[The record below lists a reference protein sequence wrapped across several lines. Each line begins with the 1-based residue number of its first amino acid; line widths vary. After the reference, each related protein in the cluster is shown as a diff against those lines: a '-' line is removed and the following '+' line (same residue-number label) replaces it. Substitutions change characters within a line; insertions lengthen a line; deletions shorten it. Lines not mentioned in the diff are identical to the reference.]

1 MTHAQSPNSLPCWE
15 DADGRP
21 RWARHWHWQGSRAW
35 RWCYSRSPGQPCNQ
49 PSDLPLDLGALK
61 LQKSER
67 RKLQMS
73 LLQAVFPTLSS
84 LLLFFRSILCWAE
97 LHAPTLSW
105 LVCVREGGLFNTSR
119 HRGPS
124 MSTET
129 VYLYRLYQSYIT
141 IWSGEAIWKHKK
153 PPRLISSL
161 GDHFSREV
169 CHCLLISTWKL
180 VSLFNLETRRRMDQE
195 NTYMQRVI

>member
-1 MTHAQSPNSLPCWE
+1 MRNPRIPCLVERMQMAAHAGHATGIDKVQGLEGGATPGPLASHATNPLICLWILGPWNFRNQKEGNSRCLCSKQSS
-15 DADGRP
+15 
-21 RWARHWHWQGSRAW
+21 
-35 RWCYSRSPGQPCNQ
+35 QPFHLYCF
-49 PSDLPLDLGALK
+49 
-61 LQKSER
+61 
-67 RKLQMS
+67 
-73 LLQAVFPTLSS
+73 V
-84 LLLFFRSILCWAE
+84 FFRNIPCWAE

-141 IWSGEAIWKHKK
+141 IWWGEAIWKHKK